1 MTYENVTSMNR
12 FSAGLCQPRGS
23 GSGMVDDNVRGAD
36 GAALRGDSAGIV
48 VGLISC
54 ARSARCAGCA
64 SNPSACKIGISWIR
78 CASSAAN
85 CARARIGTGLSVKCE
100 SADFANMVTDRLS
113 GSAGASPWD
122 DETMVIWGVLFELML
137 RSGGVQSCLWVPL
150 ACVFARQCS
159 LLFNTR
165 TRRHWR
171 HKAAASGTQLCVL
184 RIR

>member
-1 MTYENVTSMNR
+1 MTGAVELLVSVLAITHENVVSMNR
-12 FSAGLCQPRGS
+12 FSACLCQTCGCE
-23 GSGMVDDNVRGAD
+23 SGMGADNVRGAE
-36 GAALRGDSAGIV
+36 GAALRGDSFGIV

-113 GSAGASPWD
+113 GSAGASPSRVWLCPFGLAARRLKKSAGRRFACAD
-122 DETMVIWGVLFELML
+122 GFGLNDLMELLTTDYADNTDETD
-137 RSGGVQSCLWVPL
+137 CY
-150 ACVFARQCS
+150 
-159 LLFNTR
+159 
-165 TRRHWR
+165 
-171 HKAAASGTQLCVL
+171 
-184 RIR
+184 